1 MNWRA
6 FDTVIVVTDRRVLDK
21 QIRNTIKQFAQ
32 VSSIVGAVTEG
43 SQQLRTYFQQGK
55 KIIITTVQ
63 KFPFIL
69 DEIGDGHR
77 GRTFAIIIDDA
88 HSSQG
93 GRTSAKMNIALAA
106 NGAEEEEETVEDT
119 INRLMEARPMAG
131 TASPLDLPLHPNLG
145 IMAQRRRGLLQTRA
159 PTESTLVSNVP
170 GPEGTPEI
178 C

>member
-43 SQQLRTYFQQGK
+43 SQQLRTYLQQGK

-119 INRLMEARPMAG
+119 INR
-131 TASPLDLPLHPNLG
+131 
-145 IMAQRRRGLLQTRA
+145 
-159 PTESTLVSNVP
+159 
-170 GPEGTPEI
+170 
-178 C
+178 